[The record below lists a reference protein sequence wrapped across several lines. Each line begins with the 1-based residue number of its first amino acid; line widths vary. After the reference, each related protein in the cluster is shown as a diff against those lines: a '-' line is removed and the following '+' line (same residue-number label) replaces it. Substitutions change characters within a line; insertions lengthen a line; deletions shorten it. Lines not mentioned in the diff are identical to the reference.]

1 MAKDRAKRRKLTKQ
15 ERLEVYR
22 KMDGHC
28 SYCGCLL
35 KYEDMQV
42 DHVIPLEGWSEQGT
56 DTLDNMLPAC
66 RSCNHYKSAMS
77 IESFRKMVENMPTA
91 LARDSVTYKN
101 AVRFGLV
108 VPNPHPVEFYFE
120 KRENRKKVIEISY
133 LPDCESCY
141 EPTKKRYG
149 TLMDYPGPGQVTAT
163 YTCENAEC
171 KKKYGAV
178 ARFILRREMAEKEN
192 NHV

>member
-1 MAKDRAKRRKLTKQ
+1 MAKRRKLTKQ

-28 SYCGCLL
+28 AYCGCLL

-108 VPNPHPVEFYFE
+108 FPNPHPVEFYFE
-120 KRENRKKVIEISY
+120 KRQKIIQLGE
-133 LPDCESCY
+133 LPDCASCY
-141 EPTKKRYG
+141 DPTKKKSG
-149 TLMDYPGPGQVTAT
+149 IIWDCPPGECTVT
-163 YTCENAEC
+163 YTCENTEC
-171 KKKYGAV
+171 RKKYEAI
-178 ARFILRREMAEKEN
+178 AHYIMRMDFAEREEN
-192 NHV
+192 HG

>member
-1 MAKDRAKRRKLTKQ
+1 MAKRRKLSQQ

-22 KMDGHC
+22 KMGGHC
-28 SYCGCLL
+28 AYCGCVL

-42 DHVIPLEGWSEQGT
+42 DHVAPLEGWSEKGT
-56 DTLDNMLPAC
+56 DTMENMLPAC

-108 VPNPHPVEFYFE
+108 VPNPHPVVFYFE
-120 KRENRKKVIEISY
+120 KRQKIIYIED
-133 LPDCESCY
+133 LPDCESCF
-141 EPTKKRYG
+141 EPTKKRDG
-149 TLMDYPGPGQVTAT
+149 VIFDCPGPGQVTAT

-171 KKKYGAV
+171 KKKYDAV
-178 ARFILRREMAEKEN
+178 ARFILRREMAERED
-192 NHV
+192 